1 MRKGGIWFEL
11 SGTPVTTIYTAPLM
25 LQSSSLLIDLIASWR
40 TCFCF
45 IHWPSSIIEPR
56 ICYLVRRNECMCRL
70 IILPCQFRDLSF
82 VHSVIY
88 VAMNACVVWL
98 FFLVNFEI
106 CHLFILLSMSQGM
119 HVLFDY
125 STLSIS
131 RFVVCSFYLIN
142 LEMRN
147 ERLTSTAKSTLISNG

>member
-1 MRKGGIWFEL
+1 MRKGGIWFKL
-11 SGTPVTTIYTAPLM
+11 SGTPVTTIYMAPLM
-25 LQSSSLLIDLIASWR
+25 LQSSSLLIDLIALWR

-56 ICYLVRRNECMCRL
+56 ICYLVHHNECMCRL

-106 CHLFILLSMSQGM
+106 CRLFILPYQFRDEKQAHLK
-119 HVLFDY
+119 LD
-125 STLSIS
+125 STLGIKNYHS
-131 RFVVCSFYLIN
+131 VVNSLPN
-142 LEMRN
+142 QPSL
-147 ERLTSTAKSTLISNG
+147 